1 MILIT
6 GILLGVGYDVIPI
19 NFSQL
24 PLDLKDDSTKLRTD
38 AWLHV
43 RDDEAVVKLNG
54 DQKLRSMEY
63 QSFVFYYEKKGGN
76 VFSKENLFDLQNFE
90 NGLFTDSVYRN
101 KLCQLEYNNSTNSTC
116 KKPLSVLR
124 FFDGSYK
131 DINADLDDP
140 NFENIPKVLH
150 AAQSVNLSK
159 AILNFHLGKD
169 AVITEKVAESEV
181 TRTLMYTGWPIEG
194 YNSTD
199 DRDDDQK
206 EEMDK
211 LIVDSFATEFEDRF
225 KDGIGSM
232 DFVYQNPALYVDAT
246 IKQVILDM
254 MLAVASFVFIF
265 LFMWF
270 QTGSLWITSLG
281 IFSVISSFN
290 IANLIYRVV
299 FDYRYFGIFHV
310 LSIFIILG
318 IGSDNIFV
326 FMDSWKQSHHSPHK
340 NMAMRLTSVYKRAA
354 KATLITS
361 FTTMMAFLSNVQS
374 PLLAISSFGLFSGI
388 LIIVNYLSVIL
399 FFPTVIMM
407 YHEDRQ
413 GNCCCFPMCTKRVN
427 TSQSS
432 DMPINEKPRKPVSQY
447 VIDFFEGPFFKHV
460 ITHKITRWVVLAIFT
475 ALLIVSITFSTQ
487 LEPATEQVSPCFV
500 LFALDVDEDLNG
512 YSRSE
517 IY

>member
-1 MILIT
+1 MILIS
-6 GILLGVGYDVIPI
+6 GILLASGYDVIPI
-19 NFSQL
+19 NFSTL

-43 RDDEAVVKLNG
+43 RDDDAVVKLNG

-63 QSFVFYYEKKGGN
+63 QPFVYFYESKGGN
-76 VFSKENLFDLQNFE
+76 VFSKENLKEIENFE
-90 NGLFTDSVYRN
+90 KSLFMDSVYQK
-101 KLCQLEYNNSTNSTC
+101 KLCQLEYNKTDSTKSMC
-116 KKPLSVLR
+116 KKPLSILR

-131 DINADLDDP
+131 GINADLNDP
-140 NFENIPKVLH
+140 KFENIPKVLH
-150 AAQSVNLSK
+150 AAQSVNLSR

-169 AVITEKVAESEV
+169 AVITQTVAESEI
-181 TRTLMYTGWPIEG
+181 TRTLMYSGWPIEG
-194 YNSTD
+194 FNSTD

-206 EEMDK
+206 EEIDK
-211 LIVDSFATEFEDRF
+211 EIVDTFATKLEDTF

-232 DFVYQNPALYVDAT
+232 DFVYNNVALFVDAT

-254 MLAVASFVFIF
+254 MLAVASFIFIF

-281 IFSVISSFN
+281 IFSIISSFN

-299 FDYRYFGIFHV
+299 FDYRFFGIFHV

-374 PLLAISSFGLFSGI
+374 PLLAVSSFGLFSGI
-388 LIIVNYLSVIL
+388 LILINYLSVIL

-407 YHEDRQ
+407 YQQDRQ
-413 GNCCCFPMCTKRVN
+413 GNCCCFPMCTRRAD

-432 DMPINEKPRKPVSQY
+432 EMAINEKPKKPISQHI
-447 VIDFFEGPFFKHV
+447 IDFFEGPFFKYV
-460 ITHKITRWVVLAIFT
+460 ITHKITRWVVLVIFT
-475 ALLIVSITFSTQ
+475 VLLVVSITFSTK
-487 LEPATEQVSPCFV
+487 LEPDTEQV
-500 LFALDVDEDLNG
+500 
-512 YSRSE
+512 
-517 IY
+517 